1 MITAIIGKNFGDE
14 GKGLAVD
21 DFCSRV
27 PGCLVVK
34 HNGGAQAGHTVS
46 YCGKRFVFHQLSS
59 GSFRGADTY
68 FATTYY
74 PDLYKLREEAEEFQA
89 INNALPR
96 IFCSL
101 DTPLIYL
108 DDILLNMALE
118 ESRGDARHGSCGMG
132 INEGCVRT
140 KAGYGLY
147 LKDIIG
153 GKDTGYSIEN
163 AAGKLADKLLTIRS
177 SYLAGR
183 RKELGLA
190 HIPDEYEEL
199 LSSEDVLFNA
209 AEEMVLGASLLTLV
223 EDESE
228 FLRSRKDI
236 LFESGQGLLL
246 DSENKEFA
254 PHVTA
259 SRTGLTNIVAILNKA
274 GLSLSEVCYV
284 SRSYVTRHGA
294 GRLPYELSRE
304 ELSESVSI
312 GKGIGEDK
320 TNLTNPW
327 QGRIRYA
334 KHGSVEDFF
343 APIIDDLKTIGI
355 SPSVDGN
362 PGYPVISLLLTH
374 LNETAGKIVFQ
385 NENMAV
391 NDFMKEV
398 RTRALLH
405 KMYLSDGEEKFPEIL
420 RIKN

>member
-46 YCGKRFVFHQLSS
+46 YGGKRFVFHQLSS

-74 PDLYKLREEAEEFQA
+74 PDLFKLREEEEEFRA
-89 INNALPR
+89 INNALPK
-96 IFCSL
+96 IYCSL

-132 INEGCVRT
+132 INEGSVRT
-140 KAGYGLY
+140 KAGFGLY
-147 LKDIIG
+147 LKDVNG
-153 GKDTGYSIEN
+153 DKGCSVDH
-163 AAGKLADKLLTIRS
+163 AAEKLAEKLLTIRQ

-183 RKELGLA
+183 VAELGLTQ
-190 HIPDEYEEL
+190 IRDEYEEL
-199 LSSEDVLFNA
+199 LSSEAVLFNA
-209 AEEMVLGASLLTLV
+209 AKEMVLGASYLTPV
-223 EDESE
+223 EDEAS
-228 FLRSRKDI
+228 FLRNRKDI

-246 DSENKEFA
+246 DSENKEYA

-259 SRTGLTNIVAILNKA
+259 SRTGLTNIVAILSQA

-304 ELSESVSI
+304 ELSESVSV

-327 QGRIRYA
+327 QGSIRYA
-334 KHGSVEDFF
+334 KHGSVEDFL
-343 APIIDDLKTIGI
+343 APIMEDLQNLGPRT
-355 SPSVDGN
+355 SSDE
-362 PGYPVISLLLTH
+362 PVVSLYLTH
-374 LNETAGKIVFQ
+374 LNETAGNIVFQ
-385 NENMAV
+385 NGNMAAEA
-391 NDFMKEV
+391 FIKESRIGAV
-398 RTRALLH
+398 FDQL
-405 KMYLSDGEEKFPEIL
+405 YLSDDEEKSAEIINL
-420 RIKN
+420 